1 MNIEFLIYVGI
12 LVLSNLFSVYMGSKI
27 ATGQSIS
34 PLPKKL
40 EVIVPEEEEIPDP
53 YGNIWP
59 VDREPI
65 EEGNAK

>member
-27 ATGQSIS
+27 AKGQSIS

-40 EVIVPEEEEIPDP
+40 EVIVPEEEISDP